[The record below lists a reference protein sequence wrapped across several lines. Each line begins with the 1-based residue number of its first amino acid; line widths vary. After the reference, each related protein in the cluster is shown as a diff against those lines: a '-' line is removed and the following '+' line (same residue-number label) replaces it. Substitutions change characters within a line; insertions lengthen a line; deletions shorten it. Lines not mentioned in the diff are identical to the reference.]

1 MNGEGIEITAAAPP
15 DVPLLLTLIRAL
27 AEYERLSDQVS
38 ATEDRL
44 RESLFGPR
52 PAAEAVIGRLEGE
65 PAGFALFFQSYST
78 FLGRPGIY
86 LEDVFVKPEYRGRGL
101 GAALLRHLA
110 RVAVERQCGRFE
122 WAVLDW
128 NAPAIGFYR
137 KLGAEVLAACF
148 VIDLPELGGAA
159 KLRAMDVP
167 VRTLISFEGH

>member
-1 MNGEGIEITAAAPP
+1 MNGEGIEITAATPP

-78 FLGRPGIY
+78 FLGRPG
-86 LEDVFVKPEYRGRGL
+86 F
-101 GAALLRHLA
+101 
-110 RVAVERQCGRFE
+110 
-122 WAVLDW
+122 
-128 NAPAIGFYR
+128 
-137 KLGAEVLAACF
+137 
-148 VIDLPELGGAA
+148 
-159 KLRAMDVP
+159 
-167 VRTLISFEGH
+167 ISKMFL

>member
-128 NAPAIGFYR
+128 NAPALGFYR
-137 KLGAEVLAACF
+137 KLGAEVLADWRICRVAG
-148 VIDLPELGGAA
+148 DALARLADGPAA
-159 KLRAMDVP
+159 SRAPAV
-167 VRTLISFEGH
+167 S

>member
-1 MNGEGIEITAAAPP
+1 MAGIEITPATPP

-27 AEYERLSDQVS
+27 ADYERLADQVS

-52 PAAEAVIGRLEGE
+52 TAAEAVIGRLDGQ
-65 PAGFALFFQSYST
+65 PVAFALFFQTYST
-78 FLGRPGIY
+78 FLGRPGMY
-86 LEDVFVKPEYRGRGL
+86 LEDIFVKPEYRGRGL
-101 GAALLRHLA
+101 GEALLRHLA

-137 KLGAEVLAACF
+137 KLGAEVLADWRICRVAG
-148 VIDLPELGGAA
+148 DALARLAGGPPPP
-159 KLRAMDVP
+159 RAPAV
-167 VRTLISFEGH
+167 S

>member
-1 MNGEGIEITAAAPP
+1 MAGIEITPATSP

-27 AEYERLSDQVS
+27 AEYERLADQVS

-52 PAAEAVIGRLEGE
+52 PAAEAVIGHLDGQ
-65 PAGFALFFQSYST
+65 PVAFALFFQTYST
-78 FLGRPGIY
+78 FLGRPGMH
-86 LEDVFVKPEYRGRGL
+86 LEDIFVKPEYRGRGL
-101 GAALLRHLA
+101 GEALLRHLA

-137 KLGAEVLAACF
+137 KLGAEVLADWRICRVAG
-148 VIDLPELGGAA
+148 DALARLGARSHLPAA
-159 KLRAMDVP
+159 
-167 VRTLISFEGH
+167 